1 MSITDKIIEG
11 ASQQR
16 VLLTR
21 LQKSPKPVIIYGA
34 GVYAYVLKRFLAANG
49 ISVEAVMVDAAYQ
62 SDEAFIGMELITTEE
77 SAERLATSHIVVGI
91 TNYPAFVDRL
101 SVLGATDIHVV
112 DIPDYL
118 NMPNAF
124 MDAAFVKA
132 NAALFDQANALFAD
146 DLSRST
152 YVAAINCKITE
163 DLEYIKPFV
172 RLDNLYFPSTEF
184 PLGKQEV
191 LLDVGGFTGDTVRE
205 FHQLTNNQYAGIISL
220 EPSDEN
226 FTKLENTV
234 TKLGLTKVLPL
245 KVGAW
250 DEKATLRFTTK
261 ELHID
266 NQITEDGDLKI
277 EVDTIDA
284 ILAGIERGVSM
295 IKLDINGAEYR
306 ALSGAKNT
314 IRKCRP
320 RIIVRLHTK
329 EDFFRL
335 PILLKEIAPDI
346 RLYVRQRNFMS
357 MMVVLYGVFDSASS
371 TAMPNP

>member
-1 MSITDKIIEG
+1 M
-11 ASQQR
+11 
-16 VLLTR
+16 
-21 LQKSPKPVIIYGA
+21 PVIIYGA

-49 ISVEAVMVDAAYQ
+49 ISVAAVMIDAAYQ

-77 SAERLATSHIVVGI
+77 SSERLANSHIVVGI

-101 SVLGATDIHVV
+101 EALGAKCVHVI

-118 NMPNAF
+118 NMPEAF

-132 NAALFDQANALFAD
+132 NAAMFDRAHSLLAD
-146 DLSRST
+146 ELSRNT
-152 YVAAINCKITE
+152 YLASINCKINE
-163 DLEYIKPFV
+163 DLDFIKPFV
-172 RLDNLYFPSTEF
+172 RVDNLYFPSTEF
-184 PLGKQEV
+184 PFGKDEV

-205 FHQLTNNQYAGIISL
+205 FHNLTGNQYAGIISL

-226 FTKLENTV
+226 FTKLEQTV
-234 TKLGLTKVLPL
+234 NELALSKVLSL

-250 DEKATLRFTTK
+250 DEKATLRFTAK

-266 NQITEDGDLKI
+266 NQITVDGDLKI

-284 ILAGIERGVSM
+284 ILAANKRSVSM
-295 IKLDINGAEYR
+295 IKLDINGAEFR
-306 ALSGAKNT
+306 ALNGAKET
-314 IRKCRP
+314 IQRCRP

-346 RLYVRQRNFMS
+346 KLYIRQRNCMS
-357 MMVVLYGVFDSASS
+357 MMIVLYGIFD
-371 TAMPNP
+371 